1 MTQHVETITFRTK
14 QRRAETRRKRRQEGL
29 RAKHPAR
36 VAHLLAQA
44 HDLSDRL
51 DAGEFDDYADIARQH
66 GLTRAR
72 ITQIMN
78 LLLLAPDIQAEVL
91 DLRFPPGREPVTER
105 HLRQVLASP
114 VWREQR
120 EAWADVRP
128 AG

>member
-1 MTQHVETITFRTK
+1 MLGH
-14 QRRAETRRKRRQEGL
+14 RRPGDSAETRRKRRQEGL

-36 VAHLLAQA
+36 VAQILSQA
-44 HDLSDRL
+44 HDLSARL

-105 HLRQVLASP
+105 HLRQILASP

-128 AG
+128 TG